1 MSQKIGRKKGK
12 QIIEDIINARHD
24 MVALGELHELDPQAL
39 SAWITEPANHRC
51 LASLCVLAD
60 LQTQLLL
67 SRYRTVAATRL
78 IKLATEEGQG
88 DVARRACMD
97 LLRADLKRAEMYDDR
112 DEFNDEPLPSRPS
125 FYKTLHPA
133 PAAAGGEACENDVQ

>member
-1 MSQKIGRKKGK
+1 MSQKISRKKGK

-24 MVALGELHELDPQAL
+24 MVELGRLHELDPQSLAG
-39 SAWITEPANHRC
+39 WISEPANHRC
-51 LASLCVLAD
+51 LAGLCVLAD

-97 LLRADLKRAEMYDDR
+97 LLRADLKRAEMEESDP
-112 DEFNDEPLPSRPS
+112 DEFSDEPVPSRHS
-125 FYKTLHPA
+125 FYRSVQPA
-133 PAAAGGEACENDVQ
+133 PAAGGEACDDDGQ